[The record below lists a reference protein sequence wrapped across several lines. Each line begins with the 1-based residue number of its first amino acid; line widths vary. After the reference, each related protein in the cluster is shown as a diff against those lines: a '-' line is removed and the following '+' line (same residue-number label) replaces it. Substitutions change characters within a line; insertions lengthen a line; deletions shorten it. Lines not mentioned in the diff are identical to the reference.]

1 MSTYSRT
8 GAGSRKGGRTS
19 GLAIAGLVCGIVGL
33 LILPIVLGPLAIVF
47 GAVALRQT
55 GSAMAK
61 WALALGV
68 VDILLMIVMLAVAAN
83 NGGSFSWHI
92 G

>member
-1 MSTYSRT
+1 MASYSRT
-8 GAGSRKGGRTS
+8 GTHKTSRTS
-19 GLAIAGLVCGIVGL
+19 GLAIAGLVCGIVGIFL
-33 LILPIVLGPLAIVF
+33 LPIVLGPLAIVF

-55 GSAMAK
+55 GSLMAK
-61 WALALGV
+61 WDIGLGV
-68 VDILLMIVMLAVAAN
+68 LDIVLMILMFAVAAG

>member
-8 GAGSRKGGRTS
+8 GARKGGRTS

-33 LILPIVLGPLAIVF
+33 LILPIVLGPLAIIF

-61 WALALGV
+61 WALGLGV
-68 VDILLMIVMLAVAAN
+68 VDIVLMIVMFAVAAN
-83 NGGSFSWHI
+83 NGGSFTWNI